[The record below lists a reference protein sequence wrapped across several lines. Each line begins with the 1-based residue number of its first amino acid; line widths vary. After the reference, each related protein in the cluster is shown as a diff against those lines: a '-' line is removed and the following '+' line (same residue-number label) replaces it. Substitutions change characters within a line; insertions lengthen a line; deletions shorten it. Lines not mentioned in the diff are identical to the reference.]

1 MKHHLFFIL
10 ISLSQL
16 TYAQPDWIFIDNQ
29 ERPATPPLST
39 AKQFYSNIKALE
51 PLITINPDSAI
62 IALEKTYRESKALN
76 FQLGVGVSSLYL
88 GNAFL
93 RKGHHQSALAMYDQA
108 VTAFERSG
116 KGRQYVPNVFNNIAN
131 VYHQQKDYI
140 HTLEYFHKALHYADS
155 LQLSYDR
162 AALYQNM
169 GGLLT
174 DLEQTPEQA
183 VSYID
188 KSMAIA
194 RKNKNWPTFVR
205 GFVNKS
211 YVYYKAAQ
219 WDSALYYSRKAY
231 HLAGQHQLPE
241 VRCIALINIGSVQAE
256 MDSLQA
262 ARNAFSEALRLRHVA
277 SPYHTCK
284 LYLGLGD
291 TYRKMTRHDSA
302 RYYLQLAAAGSE
314 QYALH
319 EISYYVHRSLALL
332 YNAQGQPTKAY
343 QHLEQYIHL
352 KDSVESADI
361 KNKLNYLEARYS
373 VSKKNEE
380 IMKQALLITA
390 QGKNLREKN
399 YLLLLVC
406 TVVAGAVLFFFLN
419 RRHRKKHQI
428 QIEKSKRQQAEI
440 DLLNAS
446 ISGEEKERKRIANE
460 LHDGLGGLM
469 SALKLQVN
477 QLERDTGAEQQEKN
491 FNRLDTIITALH
503 AEMRKTAY
511 NLSPNLLLQNQLLQA
526 VNLYCH
532 QIGQAAE
539 INIRVQAIGAFDAL
553 PYHFSLTV
561 YRIIQELVHNIV
573 KHSEAQNALVQ
584 LVNETDLFMLTVE
597 DDGKGYDERVAHT
610 GLGLKNVESRV
621 KAFQGSMD
629 IRPLAGAGTTITIE
643 YPRPEGQTQENT
655 PADNNLYN

>member
-1 MKHHLFFIL
+1 MKHQLFFFL

-16 TYAQPDWIFIDNQ
+16 TYAQPDWIFIENQ
-29 ERPATPPLST
+29 HAPLASPLST
-39 AKQFYSNIKALE
+39 VKQFYNNIKALE

-93 RKGHHQSALAMYDQA
+93 RKGHHHSALTMYDQA
-108 VTAFERSG
+108 VIAFERSG

-140 HTLEYFHKALHYADS
+140 HTLEYFHRALHYADS

-174 DLEQTPEQA
+174 DLQQSPEQA
-183 VSYID
+183 IAYME

-194 RKNKNWPTFVR
+194 WKNKNWPTYVR

-231 HLAGQHQLPE
+231 RLAAQHQLPE
-241 VRCIALINIGSVQAE
+241 LRCIALINIGSVQAE
-256 MDSLQA
+256 MDSLVT
-262 ARNAFSEALRLRHVA
+262 ARNAFKEALRLKHTL

-291 TYRKMTRHDSA
+291 TYRKITRYDSA
-302 RYYLQLAAAGSE
+302 LYYLQLADAGSK
-314 QYALH
+314 QHGLN
-319 EISYYVHRSLALL
+319 EITYYVHRSLALL
-332 YNAQGQPTKAY
+332 HKALGHPAKAY
-343 QHLEQYIHL
+343 QHLEKYIRL

-380 IMKQALLITA
+380 IMKQALLITE

-399 YLLLLVC
+399 YLLLLVS
-406 TVVAGAVLFFFLN
+406 TFVAGCVLFFLLD
-419 RRHRKKHQI
+419 RRHRKKHQL
-428 QIEKSKRQQAEI
+428 QIEKSNRQQAEI

-469 SALKLQVN
+469 SALKLQAN
-477 QLERDTGAEQQEKN
+477 QIERNAGELQQKYS
-491 FNRLDTIITALH
+491 FQRLNTIITALH

-511 NLSPNLLLQNQLLQA
+511 NLSPNLLLQNQLVQA
-526 VNLYCH
+526 VSIYCH

-539 INIRVQAIGAFDAL
+539 IDIRVQAIGSFDTL

-561 YRIIQELVHNIV
+561 YRIIQELIHNIV
-573 KHSEAQNALVQ
+573 KHAEAQHALVQ
-584 LVNETDLFMLTVE
+584 LVNETDIFMLTVE
-597 DDGKGYDERVAHT
+597 DDGKGYDASAVHN

-621 KAFQGSMD
+621 KAFRGSMD
-629 IRPLAGAGTTITIE
+629 IRRLAGGGTTVTIE
-643 YPRPEGQTQENT
+643 YAQPQLKDEENT
-655 PADNNLYN
+655 TTKEGTHR